1 MTKKI
6 DSIGF
11 GFVLDESRHHFL
23 VVIPKSEKGRVLVYE
38 RFEWD
43 VKPADG
49 EQLEIMKDSFDVTQK
64 IDARFDKLKVQLS
77 KIKWKQLETTVR
89 KEFNE
94 RLNKFSYK
102 AGNWHIGQTAVQR
115 LLGKELVLLMWAI
128 EDCEVRIIPDAIK
141 NWLGLTPEERWW
153 LYTMTNAATGEYDQK
168 YGWRKAIRY
177 ALSENPVLE
186 NKYVQ
191 TGIFDKFNE
200 DDLSNYPQKKKQ
212 EDNEQ

>member
-43 VKPADG
+43 IIPIEG

-77 KIKWKQLETTVR
+77 KIKWKQLETAVR

-102 AGNWHIGQTAVQR
+102 AGNWRLGQTAVQR

-128 EDCEVRIIPDAIK
+128 EDCEVRIISDAIK
-141 NWLGLTPEERWW
+141 NWQGLTPEERWW

-186 NKYVQ
+186 NKYMQ
-191 TGIFDKFNE
+191 AGIFDKFVE
-200 DDLSNYPQKKKQ
+200 DDLSNYPIKKQ
-212 EDNEQ
+212 QEGNEQ